1 MADVTSLL
9 KVQFEEIAR
18 VGTEKVHLLGGAVVL
33 FRRRVITTGV
43 ASLYFVL
50 LGGHISSLW

>member
-1 MADVTSLL
+1 MADVTALL
-9 KVQFEEIAR
+9 KVQFEEMAR

-33 FRRRVITTGV
+33 FRRRVIATGV

-50 LGGHISSLW
+50 LAIHISSLW